1 MAAEHTLAPAHAETL
16 LNALRWQ
23 AARREESR
31 GEVAFLF
38 EDALVEVGANVI
50 FNRRDVVDLS
60 GKLQAAVAAGQ
71 TSSRSASVKAVGNDA
86 CT

>member
-60 GKLQAAVAAGQ
+60 GKLQAAVADLLEAELTHAAHSAGL
-71 TSSRSASVKAVGNDA
+71 A
-86 CT
+86 C